1 MIKNFSFDLLRKE
14 DLDKTL
20 ELRNQDQ
27 TRAASFNSDLIT
39 REDHYSY
46 FDYLTKTDFY
56 HYYVLRYNEQF
67 IGVGYGKD
75 FDQKEKSC
83 TWGFFTDTN
92 IKSEIKFGSILKFFL
107 FEKLFSKN
115 IVDQLTCQ
123 VLKEFE
129 WIKDWY
135 IRWAHTLINYD
146 ESINCFNLKL
156 LKKDWKKI
164 SKNKYRELFLNKK
177 L

>member
-1 MIKNFSFDLLRKE
+1 MINNFSFDLLGKK

-27 TRAASFNSDLIT
+27 TREASFNKDLIT
-39 REDHYSY
+39 RDDHYRY
-46 FDYLTKTDFY
+46 FDYLAKTDFY
-56 HYYVLRYNEQF
+56 HYYVLRYREQF

-83 TWGFFTDTN
+83 TWGFFTDIN
-92 IKSEIKFGSILKFFL
+92 IKSKIKFGTILKFFL
-107 FEKLFSKN
+107 FEKLFSIN

-129 WIKDWY
+129 WIKDWH

-146 ESINCFNLKL
+146 DSEKFFNLKL
-156 LKKDWKKI
+156 LKKDWEKI
-164 SKNKYRELFLNKK
+164 SKEKYSEVFSNKK

>member
-1 MIKNFSFDLLRKE
+1 MLKHFSFDLLKKT

-27 TRAASFNSDLIT
+27 TRKASFNKNLIT
-39 REDHYSY
+39 INEHYNY
-46 FDYLTKTDFY
+46 FDCLTKTDFY
-56 HYYVLRYNEQF
+56 HYYVLRYKKKF

-75 FDQKEKSC
+75 YNNKKKSC
-83 TWGFFTDTN
+83 TWGFFTDLN
-92 IKSEIKFGSILKFFL
+92 IKSEIKFGTILKFFL
-107 FEKLFSKN
+107 FEKLFSEKK
-115 IVDQLTCQ
+115 IDELTCQ

-129 WIKDWY
+129 WIKDWH
-135 IRWAHTLINYD
+135 IRWAHTLVSYNAKKKY
-146 ESINCFNLKL
+146 FNLRL

-164 SKNKYRELFLNKK
+164 YDEKYSELFLNKK